1 MVGDAKP
8 NHVIKKKIR
17 IQVKF
22 DNPVV
27 DEFNQG
33 IRLKEYGTTEGQ
45 QVATGEYNRNRLL
58 HRSEIVSPAE
68 DIIQHMRH
76 TQSYVPGFVPIVYTG
91 TNVGSCFYDV
101 LTKIRVGLIKIQP

>member
-27 DEFNQG
+27 DEFNQC
-33 IRLKEYGTTEGQ
+33 IRFKEYGTTERQ
-45 QVATGEYNRNRLL
+45 QVTTGEYSRNRLF
-58 HRSEIVSPAE
+58 HRSQIISPAE
-68 DIIQHMRH
+68 DIVQHMWH
-76 TQSYVPGFVPIVYTG
+76 TQSHVPGFVPIVYTG
-91 TNVGSCFYDV
+91 TNIGTRFYDV
-101 LTKIRVGLIKIQP
+101 LTEIRVGLIKIKP